1 MSGDKYA
8 QSLLITIML
17 LMSYRCF
24 SSLHDEEGQGFHVMK
39 EPGDVI
45 LGGLF
50 PIHEKGSNGAPCGK
64 VNVDRGIQR
73 AQAMLYAVKKINN
86 DSNLLNGLRLGAE
99 IRDTCSLDI
108 YALEQSLQ
116 FVRSSLSSE
125 EFSNCPCDHDGSS
138 IFGDQVLFGVIG
150 GSYSTVTSQ
159 VANLLR
165 LFKLPQISYASTS
178 AQLSDKTRFDYF
190 ARTVPPDT
198 LQAKAMVDIVAAFQW
213 DYVSTV
219 ASEGQYGEP
228 GIDQFEREARAKNIC
243 IAASETVP
251 LLSNNITFDKIVKN
265 LDNNNAKA
273 RAVILFTRMEDAR
286 EIMAAA
292 QRAGY
297 NFVWLASDGW
307 GVQDVPVQGN
317 EAVAQGA
324 ITIELQTKNIQ
335 EFDEYFL
342 NLSPENQEGN
352 AWFKEF
358 WEYQFNCQ
366 LESNV
371 SKQTQ
376 KQCDDTLQLTND
388 TYVQEKKIQFV
399 VDAVYAMAHALDNFR
414 HDSAKNC
421 TFEKNIFCGLPTAD
435 DGKIFYSDYI
445 LNVTFEDITGSR
457 VRFDERGDGP
467 GRYDIM
473 NYRLGNDNRYHYVNV
488 GNWSMGTLHLD
499 TEKVQFNKKLS
510 VDNAVPLSQCSE
522 PCKKGEVKNL
532 QEGEPCCWICFPCS
546 ENEFLVDE
554 FTCKK
559 CKLGDWPNKEKTGCE
574 EISIDYMHWN
584 EGWSIIPVIFSLG
597 GVIATLLVICI
608 FIKFNDTPVVRASA
622 RELSYFLLAGVI
634 WCYFMTFVILA
645 KPSLSSCTLR
655 RVGIGISFTMCYSA
669 LLTKTNRIARI
680 FNSTQTPQRP
690 KYISPFS
697 QLIICMV
704 MVGVQLVGSLLWLII
719 ERPGTRL
726 DYSINNSN
734 VVLKCSASDV
744 SLMVSLAYAILLVFC
759 CTVYAFKTR
768 KIPES
773 FNEAKFIAF
782 TMYTTCIVWLAFVPL
797 YFGTAND
804 FRVQSTTLCVA
815 ISLSATVTLGCM
827 FLPKVYIIVCQ
838 PEKNVR
844 SMSRSQARQEN
855 NTARMTSTETSY
867 YGKVPQ
873 DEEGKQAETTE

>member
-1 MSGDKYA
+1 MYA
-8 QSLLITIML
+8 AGRTHTNSLLISIVLFTCYQCL
-17 LMSYRCF
+17 TGQNE
-24 SSLHDEEGQGFHVMK
+24 EEGKGFHVIF

-50 PIHEKGSNGAPCGK
+50 PIHEKGSNGVPCGPM
-64 VNVDRGIQR
+64 NVDRGIQR
-73 AQAMLYAVKKINN
+73 AEAMRFAVKKINN
-86 DSNLLNGLRLGAE
+86 DSTLLKGLTLGAE

-108 YALEQSLQ
+108 YALEQSLK
-116 FVRSSLSSE
+116 FVRSSLSSD
-125 EFSNCPCDHDGSS
+125 EFSNCPCNQDGTN
-138 IFGDQVLFGVIG
+138 IADQVLFGVIG

-198 LQAKAMVDIVAAFQW
+198 LQAKAMVDIVAAFKW

-228 GIDQFEREARAKNIC
+228 GIDQFEREARARNIC

-251 LLSNNITFDKIVKN
+251 FVSNNITFDKIVKN

-273 RAVILFTRMEDAR
+273 RAVILFTRMDDAR

-307 GVQDVPVQGN
+307 GVQEVPVQGN
-317 EAVAQGA
+317 EEVAQGA
-324 ITIELQTKNIQ
+324 ITIELQTKTIK

-342 NLSPENQEGN
+342 NLHPDNQKGN

-358 WEYQFNCQ
+358 WEDQFSCQ
-366 LESNV
+366 LGNNSKNPCDES
-371 SKQTQ
+371 
-376 KQCDDTLQLTND
+376 LRLTND
-388 TYVQEKKIQFV
+388 TYAQEKKIQFV

-414 HDSAKNC
+414 HESTTNC
-421 TFEKNIFCGLPTAD
+421 TFEKNKFCGLPTAD
-435 DGKIFYSDYI
+435 EGKKFYLDYL

-457 VRFDERGDGP
+457 VSFDERGDGP

-473 NYRLGNDNRYHYVNV
+473 NYRMGSDKHYHYVNV

-499 TEKVQFNKKLS
+499 IDMVQFNSKLS
-510 VDNAVPLSQCSE
+510 TDNAIPLSQCSE

-532 QEGEPCCWICFPCS
+532 QEGEPCCWICFPCR
-546 ENEFLVDE
+546 ENEFLLNE
-554 FTCKK
+554 FLCEK
-559 CKLGDWPNKEKTGCE
+559 CKLGEWPNKEKTGCDV
-574 EISIDYMHWN
+574 IPIDYMHWN
-584 EGWSIIPVIFSLG
+584 EVWSIIPVIFSLG
-597 GVIATLLVICI
+597 GVIATSIVICI
-608 FIKFNDTPVVRASA
+608 FIKYNDTPVVRASA

-645 KPSLSSCTLR
+645 KPSLPSCTLR
-655 RVGIGISFTMCYSA
+655 RVGIGISFAMCYSA

-680 FNSTQTPQRP
+680 FNSTQSPQRP

-697 QLIICMV
+697 QLIICMM
-704 MVGVQLVGSLLWLII
+704 MVAIQLVGSLLWLII
-719 ERPGTRL
+719 ERPGVRL
-726 DYSINNSN
+726 DYSNNNST
-734 VVLKCSASDV
+734 VVLKCSESEL
-744 SLMVSLAYAILLVFC
+744 SLMVSLVYAILLVFC

-768 KIPES
+768 KIPEN

-804 FRVQSTTLCVA
+804 FKVQSTTLCVA

-844 SMSRSQARQEN
+844 SLNRNHARQEN
-855 NTARMTSTETSY
+855 NTTRMTFSETSY
-867 YGKVPQ
+867 GKIPQ
-873 DEEGKQAETTE
+873 EELGKQGGEACSSE